1 MLWTVNMAQ
10 FASVCDKARL
20 FVGWNWNNAHKVWMF
35 VSQIGVP
42 KNFAVSHNII
52 ISDHPHRT
60 DYIRYFLIQ
69 REAFLARNTLTHA
82 IRCERFQTFLHVK
95 QLCPGWLRV
104 TSGYIVMFATP
115 VNQSAS
121 ITSVLRNFRHGVGV
135 TTNI

>member
-42 KNFAVSHNII
+42 KNLSHDIST
-52 ISDHPHRT
+52 SDHPHCP
-60 DYIRYFLIQ
+60 DYVRFFLMQ
-69 REAFLARNTLTHA
+69 PDAFLARKTFTHA
-82 IRCERFQTFLHVK
+82 LRCERFQTCLHVK
-95 QLCPGWLRV
+95 QLCPVWLRV
-104 TSGYIVMFATP
+104 TSRYIVMFLTL
-115 VNQSAS
+115 VNQFAS
-121 ITSVLRNFRHGVGV
+121 ITSVLRKFRHGLGV